1 MEEERSGKKNKEN
14 TKTTLEYMIV
24 KHPKTNQWK
33 KYHARIQDGI
43 LMFCHS
49 ITVNDF
55 SICFVLYQA
64 KLEVVRVK
72 CEDYDDKERDLILL
86 THKYDST
93 FLTFFPD
100 DGTLMTLKKVVREI
114 EKNQTRLPGKG
125 EVTNANKNVTGKL
138 VLEIKKIPKFYFH
151 GDVYIQITVA
161 PYTVTS
167 LRIIKSCH
175 YEYNQLFFIPIHNKF

>member
-1 MEEERSGKKNKEN
+1 
-14 TKTTLEYMIV
+14 
-24 KHPKTNQWK
+24 
-33 KYHARIQDGI
+33 
-43 LMFCHS
+43 MFCHS

-93 FLTFFPD
+93 FLTFFPE

-151 GDVYIQITVA
+151 GDVYI
-161 PYTVTS
+161 
-167 LRIIKSCH
+167 
-175 YEYNQLFFIPIHNKF
+175 